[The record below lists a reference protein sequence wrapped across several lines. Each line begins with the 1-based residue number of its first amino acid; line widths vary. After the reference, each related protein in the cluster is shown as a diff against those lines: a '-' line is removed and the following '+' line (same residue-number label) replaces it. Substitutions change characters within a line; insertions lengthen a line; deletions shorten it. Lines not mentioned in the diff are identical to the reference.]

1 MNSNTEN
8 IKTKAQGRVLVTG
21 AGRGI
26 GRAVALEFAK
36 NGYDVAI
43 NCAHD
48 SNALESLHG
57 QITALG
63 RRCIMCMGDVGNAE
77 AADRIMAVA
86 AEALDGIDILVNNAG
101 ISYIGLLQDMT
112 PDEWNAVIST
122 NLTAAYNTCRRA
134 IPMMLKNG
142 RGHIINVSSVW
153 GNIGASCEVAYSASK
168 GGLNAFTRALA
179 KELAPSNIQVN
190 AVACGAIDTSMNAF
204 LEADEKQALI
214 DEIPAGRLGK
224 PEEAAAMIR
233 LIAQAPEYLTG
244 QIITLDG
251 GWQI

>member
-1 MNSNTEN
+1 MNSNTGSVKEE
-8 IKTKAQGRVLVTG
+8 ARERVLVTG

-26 GRAVALEFAK
+26 GRAAALEFAK
-36 NGYDVAI
+36 NGYDVAV

-48 SNALESLHG
+48 EEALRSLHA
-57 QITALG
+57 QITELG
-63 RRCIMCMGDVGNAE
+63 CRCVMCMGDVGSAE
-77 AADRIMAVA
+77 DADRVM
-86 AEALDGIDILVNNAG
+86 
-101 ISYIGLLQDMT
+101 SIGLLQDMT
-112 PDEWNAVIST
+112 PVEWHAVIST

-134 IPMMLKNG
+134 IPMMLKSG
-142 RGHIINVSSVW
+142 RGCIINVSSVW

-179 KELAPSNIQVN
+179 KELAPSNIRVN

-204 LEADEKQALI
+204 LEADEMQALI
-214 DEIPAGRLGK
+214 NEIPAGRLGR

>member
-1 MNSNTEN
+1 MNSNTGSV
-8 IKTKAQGRVLVTG
+8 KAEARERVLVTG

-26 GRAVALEFAK
+26 GRAAALEFAK
-36 NGYDVAI
+36 NGYDVAV

-48 SNALESLHG
+48 EEALRSLHA
-57 QITALG
+57 QITELG
-63 RRCIMCMGDVGNAE
+63 CRCVMCMGDVGSAGD
-77 AADRIMAVA
+77 ADRVMSA
-86 AEALDGIDILVNNAG
+86 AQEGLGGIDILVNNAG

-112 PDEWNAVIST
+112 PEEWHAVIST

-134 IPMMLKNG
+134 IPMMLNSG
-142 RGHIINVSSVW
+142 RGCIINVSSVW

-179 KELAPSNIQVN
+179 KELAPSNIRVN

-204 LEADEKQALI
+204 LETDEMQALI
-214 DEIPAGRLGK
+214 NEIPAGRLGR

>member
-1 MNSNTEN
+1 MNSSTASL
-8 IKTKAQGRVLVTG
+8 KAEAHGRVLVTG

-26 GRAVALEFAK
+26 GRAAALEFAK
-36 NGYDVAI
+36 NGYDVAV

-48 SNALESLHG
+48 EEALKSLHA
-57 QITALG
+57 QIKELG
-63 RRCIMCMGDVGNAE
+63 RRCVMCMGDVGSAGD
-77 AADRIMAVA
+77 ADRVMSA
-86 AEALDGIDILVNNAG
+86 AQEGLGGIDILVNNAG

-112 PDEWNAVIST
+112 PEEWNAVIST

-134 IPMMLKNG
+134 IPIMLKNG
-142 RGHIINVSSVW
+142 DGRIINVSSVW

-179 KELAPSNIQVN
+179 KELAPSNIRVN
-190 AVACGAIDTSMNAF
+190 AVACGAIDTSMNSF
-204 LEADEKQALI
+204 LEADEMQALI
-214 DEIPAGRLGK
+214 DEIPAGRLGR